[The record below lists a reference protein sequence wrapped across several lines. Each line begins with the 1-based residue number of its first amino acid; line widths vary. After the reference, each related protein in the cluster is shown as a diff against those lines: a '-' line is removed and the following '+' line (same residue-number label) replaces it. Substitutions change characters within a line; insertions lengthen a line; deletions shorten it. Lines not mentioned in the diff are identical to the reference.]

1 MSPDGLD
8 EQDAQEAREPAVIG
22 GEPADVAL
30 AAEKQRIA
38 AERRRLRRHAVKSA
52 RRKIGLWI
60 AVALGPYFV
69 RLLAWTWKPVVEGAH
84 NVEAARG
91 ADGGHVM
98 AFWHGSMLVPVMFH
112 AHRNYHAVISRS
124 GDGDVPTAI
133 LRRLGY
139 GAVRG
144 STRDAASSALREM
157 KDLLE
162 KGGGLAVTPDG
173 PKGPRYS
180 VRRSLAWLARETGH
194 AIVPCGFV
202 AARAWHLPSWDRFTI
217 PKPFSRVALVY
228 GEPLRVPSNATEADL
243 AAATTELRERILN
256 AERRGYALLGVPPDS

>member
-1 MSPDGLD
+1 MSGDDPK
-8 EQDAQEAREPAVIG
+8 
-22 GEPADVAL
+22 DVAL
-30 AAEKQRIA
+30 AAEKKRVA
-38 AERRRLRRHAVKSA
+38 AERRRRRRHAVKSA
-52 RRKIGLWI
+52 RRKVGLWI

-84 NVEAARG
+84 NVESARG
-91 ADGGHVM
+91 AGGGHVM
-98 AFWHGSMLVPVMFH
+98 ALWHGSMMIPVMFH
-112 AHRNYHAVISRS
+112 AHRNYHVLVSKS

-133 LRRLGY
+133 LLRLGY

-162 KGGGLAVTPDG
+162 KGGGLGVTPDG
-173 PKGPRYS
+173 PRGPQHS

-194 AIVPCGFV
+194 AIVPCGFA

-228 GEPLRVPSNATEADL
+228 GEPVRVPSGATEADL
-243 AAATTELRERILN
+243 AAATIEVRERMLS
-256 AERRGYALLGVPPDS
+256 AERRGFELLGV